1 MPEAKPGEPD
11 APAHSAINSAET
23 QPSAAAEQQSD
34 GHSNG
39 HDADHNEVVA
49 YMRMNF
55 MMLLH
60 DQLGTQAIQQLAQQA
75 ARRRQHHADSFQQYL
90 SQLIASFRA
99 QRAQTDNDDFPPPA
113 NFLDGWP
120 VATIQQIRQQHQGL
134 LIALFHFGEH
144 RHVAVDMAAQ
154 GLNMV
159 APIAGQAFWDYYQLR
174 NLGPAVLANSIQLLE
189 VEQHNVGRKLVL
201 ALKRGDIGVIY
212 VDGNMG
218 PDGTKVQE
226 GGVGV
231 HFLGREIQVKAG
243 IARMAQ
249 SFGLPILPLFVRRK
263 TIDDQCHTT
272 ALNSYVHLGKLVAPA
287 TKHDLKQGR
296 VDKDADLER
305 LMQSLYTQ
313 LGAEVQRD
321 PANWEFALCFHRW
334 LQRPNENEIDAQ
346 QTGDQSADPTG
357 IASPVNLGQQPDQL
371 RLCMDKERVTP
382 LFSKGQLIWI
392 DIQRQ
397 KGFKADAS
405 HQALLERLNSDE
417 GIQLGTIKH
426 QANPQRRDDEL
437 ELLTE
442 LMHKGLVKRVALES

>member
-1 MPEAKPGEPD
+1 MPTAKPREST
-11 APAHSAINSAET
+11 APASPEINPTPSPGGDEPHS
-23 QPSAAAEQQSD
+23 
-34 GHSNG
+34 
-39 HDADHNEVVA
+39 HDEVVA

-60 DQLGTQAIQQLAQQA
+60 EQLDAQAIDQLAEQA
-75 ARRRQHHADSFQQYL
+75 AARRQHHAESFQQYL
-90 SQLIASFRA
+90 HQLIESFKA
-99 QRAQTDNDDFPPPA
+99 QRAQADTDDFPAPP
-113 NFLDGWP
+113 NFIDQWP
-120 VATIQQIRQQHQGL
+120 VAAIQELRQQHKGL

-231 HFLGREIQVKAG
+231 NFLGRDIQVKAG

-263 TIDDQCHTT
+263 QIDHQCHSE
-272 ALNSYVHLGKLVAPA
+272 ALNSYVHLGELVTPA
-287 TKHDLKQGR
+287 DKRALKQGH
-296 VDKDADLER
+296 VDKEADLLR

-334 LQRPNENEIDAQ
+334 LQRPDKQPDHTTSHASSNTTNRVDLAQ
-346 QTGDQSADPTG
+346 E
-357 IASPVNLGQQPDQL
+357 PDQL
-371 RLCMDKERVTP
+371 RLCMDKSRVSP

-397 KGFKADAS
+397 KGFKADSS

-417 GIQLGTIKH
+417 GILLGHIK
-426 QANPQRRDDEL
+426 QQDDTQRRNDEL
-437 ELLTE
+437 ELLSE
-442 LMHKGLVKRVALES
+442 LMHKGLIKGLPADR